1 MCQLFIGADPEIWV
15 QRTKSLRI
23 DGVATSIRLEAFF
36 WSVLDDIAARDDMT
50 VNQLITRLYL
60 EALDA
65 DHDMGNFT
73 SFLRVCCAR
82 YLGLMAAGE
91 LSADPSHRLRDVDAA
106 AILARESLRLRGG
119 ARGGLRREP
128 GQPRPA

>member
-1 MCQLFIGADPEIWV
+1 MCKLFIGADANQWIM
-15 QRTKSLRI
+15 RTKSLRI
-23 DGVATSIRLEAFF
+23 DGVATSIRVEAFF
-36 WSVLDDIAARDDMT
+36 WSTLEDIATRDDMT

-82 YLGLMAAGE
+82 YLSLIAAGE
-91 LSADPSHRLRDVDAA
+91 ISSNPAHPLRDAPAD
-106 AILARESLRLRGG
+106 AILAREATKLRQRGAQLR
-119 ARGGLRREP
+119 AL
-128 GQPRPA
+128 PAGMRN